1 MSSNTQRGER
11 SPERVTY
18 RNRTW
23 DTRVG
28 TMELHIPKLREGS
41 YFPSLLEP
49 RRRSEKALLAV
60 IQQAYVEGVST
71 RRVDDLIKAL
81 GCDGISSSQV
91 SRICEQLD
99 EVVESFLGRP
109 LDGGPILSKTHV
121 RPGPG
126 MGTRGPPLVSLGDG
140 GGGQAQGGN
149 AGASTGANRQIAGH
163 GEGLSWQGAQV
174 HAAAPAFK
182 EPPLGAVDAA
192 GVVGEDGRKG
202 VCHAPVGGPQ
212 G

>member
-1 MSSNTQRGER
+1 MDAEVSAQIGAQHGER
-11 SPERVTY
+11 SPERVYRNGY

-28 TMELHIPKLREGS
+28 GTELNLHIPKLREGS

-49 RRRSEKALLAV
+49 RRRSEKALLAHPSL

-81 GCDGISSSQV
+81 GARHSSSQV

-109 LDGGPILSKTHV
+109 LDGGPYPTCGWTADPEGSGRSHRQRL
-121 RPGPG
+121 
-126 MGTRGPPLVSLGDG
+126 RGGGDG
-140 GGGQAQGGN
+140 GQC
-149 AGASTGANRQIAGH
+149 RR
-163 GEGLSWQGAQV
+163 
-174 HAAAPAFK
+174 AA
-182 EPPLGAVDAA
+182 
-192 GVVGEDGRKG
+192 
-202 VCHAPVGGPQ
+202 
-212 G
+212 

>member
-1 MSSNTQRGER
+1 MVKQSMDLLELLRKRGMDGDVDFLREALRVLVDGIIDAEVSAQIGAECGER
-11 SPERVTY
+11 SPERVTYRNGY

-49 RRRSEKALLAV
+49 RRRSEKALLSV

-91 SRICEQLD
+91 SRSELAWVNGC
-99 EVVESFLGRP
+99 LGRYFRP
-109 LDGGPILSKTHV
+109 AGGSETAS
-121 RPGPG
+121 R
-126 MGTRGPPLVSLGDG
+126 RGALQQKIP
-140 GGGQAQGGN
+140 
-149 AGASTGANRQIAGH
+149 QIPH
-163 GEGLSWQGAQV
+163 
-174 HAAAPAFK
+174 H
-182 EPPLGAVDAA
+182 
-192 GVVGEDGRKG
+192 
-202 VCHAPVGGPQ
+202 
-212 G
+212 